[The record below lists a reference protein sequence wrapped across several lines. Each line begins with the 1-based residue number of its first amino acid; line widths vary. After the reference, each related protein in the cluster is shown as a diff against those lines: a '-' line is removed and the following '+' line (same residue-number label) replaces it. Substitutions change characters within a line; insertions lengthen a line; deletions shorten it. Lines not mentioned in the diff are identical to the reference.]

1 MAGLTGHQTV
11 VDVVAASEKLRPSV
25 ATSNEN
31 AVSLEPGLPVPT
43 SVGEA
48 RCLLGHPNVP
58 GARFCAHCGL
68 SMDAPPQAAAAAARP
83 RPAAELTPE
92 EKAERER
99 QHAAAIAAARR
110 FEQAEPQFVPTEG
123 EAVLI
128 HFVADG
134 FTAFGQVWFLG
145 QELEIGPDHPR
156 WAEARRWI
164 TMSRFE
170 QIERYGAH
178 KFDPGPWPGR
188 PYADAAG
195 SFERLMTGP
204 KDKPVPVAVP
214 GQAELEQV
222 QEAERRRGRAVP
234 ILNFF

>member
-11 VDVVAASEKLRPSV
+11 VDVVAASEKLRPSI
-25 ATSNEN
+25 T
-31 AVSLEPGLPVPT
+31 PGIT
-43 SVGEA
+43 AAEGEA
-48 RCLLGHPNVP
+48 GVCMLGHLNPA
-58 GARFCAHCGL
+58 GTRFCGQCGL
-68 SMDAPPQAAAAAARP
+68 EIAARGP
-83 RPAAELTPE
+83 AASFSAERERPKPAAELTPE

-99 QHAAAIAAARR
+99 QHAAALAAARR
-110 FEQAEPQFVPTEG
+110 FEQAVPQFVPTEG

-170 QIERYGAH
+170 QIERYGGH
-178 KFDPGPWPGR
+178 KFDPGPWP
-188 PYADAAG
+188 AA
-195 SFERLMTGP
+195 SS
-204 KDKPVPVAVP
+204 A
-214 GQAELEQV
+214 
-222 QEAERRRGRAVP
+222 
-234 ILNFF
+234 